1 MGWEDPLEE
10 EMATTP
16 VFLPGKLHR
25 QRSLADSRPWSLK
38 RVGYD
43 LATEHAHTVG
53 SCITIFERDEGDYI
67 IFIEENVFK
76 SEKSRFKNSVD
87 TKQQKQK
94 VSTYNPERYFKNKT
108 LFCHIKLASKFRAE
122 SAFSKSAV
130 HWGSLEQ
137 EEGGT

>member
-1 MGWEDPLEE
+1 
-10 EMATTP
+10 MATHSS
-16 VFLPGKLHR
+16 V
-25 QRSLADSRPWSLK
+25 LAWETADRGAWLAGCSPWGLK

-43 LATEHAHTVG
+43 LATVHACTVG
-53 SCITIFERDEGDYI
+53 YCITAFETDEGDYI

-137 EEGGT
+137 EEGGS

>member
-1 MGWEDPLEE
+1 
-10 EMATTP
+10 MATTP

-94 VSTYNPERYFKNKT
+94 VSTYNPERYFKN
-108 LFCHIKLASKFRAE
+108 
-122 SAFSKSAV
+122 
-130 HWGSLEQ
+130 GSICSLRL
-137 EEGGT
+137 TKIL